1 MLRKNWKYL
10 FYRELSNYYN
20 TPIAYV
26 FLSVCLMMNY
36 LFFFLG
42 IFGLVPAFWDTKEA
56 SIRGYLNL
64 IPITFLFLV
73 PAVTMRLWSEE
84 RKNGTIELLRTLPLD
99 ELDMVVAKFA
109 AAWVFVSILIYASLP
124 LAMFTWI
131 FGENFDWG
139 STIAM
144 YVGATLMAGAYVSS
158 GLVLSTL
165 TREQVVAFVMIFIM
179 GMFMFLSNYYVV
191 SRHLNPDLARV
202 IGFFSHSYHYNSFS
216 RGLIRFSDV
225 FYYTSFITLMLTINI
240 WLLRKER

>member
-1 MLRKNWKYL
+1 
-10 FYRELSNYYN
+10 
-20 TPIAYV
+20 
-26 FLSVCLMMNY
+26 
-36 LFFFLG
+36 
-42 IFGLVPAFWDTKEA
+42 
-56 SIRGYLNL
+56 
-64 IPITFLFLV
+64 
-73 PAVTMRLWSEE
+73 
-84 RKNGTIELLRTLPLD
+84 
-99 ELDMVVAKFA
+99 MVVAKFA